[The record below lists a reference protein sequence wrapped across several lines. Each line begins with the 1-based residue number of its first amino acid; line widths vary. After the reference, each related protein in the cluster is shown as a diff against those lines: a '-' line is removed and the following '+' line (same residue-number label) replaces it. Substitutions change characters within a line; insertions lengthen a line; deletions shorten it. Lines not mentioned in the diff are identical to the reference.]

1 MVASGSRPQRNLTG
15 KEEAF
20 CQHVANGKTFLESF
34 RIAYDA
40 KGYSKGAAQV
50 QAYRLSCKDHIAA
63 RIRELRE
70 KIEERMVLSR
80 SRKRHILYEIA
91 EKKSNQ
97 PHERIKAIEVD
108 NRMTGDEAPVKV
120 EGDVTV
126 GLVLTALLSSTS
138 VAEKIAEP
146 VETETKAIEIV
157 AGEADE
163 QSASDEAKVVHSLM
177 APSSPIPS
185 HLSESEAPAGP
196 FDQSGDQMPVNPVL
210 EQAKAREYEDG

>member
-1 MVASGSRPQRNLTG
+1 MVAAVRSPQKLLSG

-20 CQHVANGKTFLESF
+20 CQAVANGKTFLESF

-40 KGYSKGAAQV
+40 KGYSKGAAQT
-50 QAYRLSCKDHIAA
+50 QAYRLSCRDHIAA

-91 EKKSNQ
+91 EKRSNQ

-126 GLVLTALLSSTS
+126 GLVLTHLLGSTA
-138 VAEKIAEP
+138 VPEKIAEP
-146 VETETKAIEIV
+146 VSQAQETLEDPKAEQTLEVIV
-157 AGEADE
+157 TD
-163 QSASDEAKVVHSLM
+163 D
-177 APSSPIPS
+177 APQAIPS
-185 HLSESEAPAGP
+185 HYSHSVAPAGP
-196 FDQSGDQMPVNPVL
+196 FDAPAAPMPVKRL
-210 EQAKAREYEDG
+210 ASAREYDDE